1 MAGPTLL
8 LDLDGTI
15 WDSRP
20 WYVATIARLSGGPAS
35 EIETRLADG
44 ANVIRVADDHGL
56 TRSRL
61 VRSASGNTVPIDLYE
76 GVRQTLDRLQERS
89 TPMGV
94 VSNLSGSLAAALL
107 KAAGLEKYFAAVVTP
122 RIGVP
127 AKPQPHGIRKAL
139 AEMGRTL
146 DKETWYV
153 GDGTVDAVA
162 ANAAGV
168 RFAWVSYGYE
178 AKAPP
183 GTHAVIVRFED
194 VLHL

>member
-1 MAGPTLL
+1 MAAATLL

-20 WYVATIARLSGGPAS
+20 WYAASIAHLSDIPAS
-35 EIETRLADG
+35 EIETRLAGG
-44 ANVIRVADDHGL
+44 ANVIRVAGDYGL

-61 VRSASGNTVPIDLYE
+61 VRAARGNTVSIDLYE
-76 GVRQTLDRLQERS
+76 GVRRTLDRLRERS

-94 VSNLSGSLAAALL
+94 VSNLSGSLATALL
-107 KAAGLEKYFAAVVTP
+107 QATGLEEYFAAVVTP
-122 RIGVP
+122 GAGVP

-153 GDGTVDAVA
+153 GDGTADAAA
-162 ANAAGV
+162 ANAAGAQ
-168 RFAWVSYGYE
+168 FAWVSYGYE
-178 AKAPP
+178 ATAPP
-183 GTHAVIVRFED
+183 GTHRVIDRFDD
-194 VLHL
+194 VLQL